1 MDRKQ
6 GCTNPGHQFALV
18 TKFTT
23 TGLNIFESS
32 GWTLFHIALLA
43 PVILRWL
50 LELFLVERIARVVV
64 KLKGAEVKL
73 EDNVYFL

>member
-23 TGLNIFESS
+23 TALNIFESS
-32 GWTLFHIALLA
+32 VWILFHITLLA

-50 LELFLVERIARVVV
+50 LEFFLVECMARVVV
-64 KLKGAEVKL
+64 IW
-73 EDNVYFL
+73 N